1 MFCNKCGKELMPD
14 AKFCTGC
21 GAPVVVPAVEDTYR
35 EPIVVEDSSHVAD
48 STEEIVADAE
58 PRSVISEPPVFV
70 PQPTKKSK
78 LKLFL
83 NIGIIVAIVAVLV
96 LGSFGCIN
104 LIEKA
109 ETEYI
114 ENVFLYY
121 LQGLLL
127 YIVSFVILVV
137 ALILVNVFV
146 KQKSDS
152 IYSESDTTAL
162 DTTYTESSGSLP
174 VYNGTEPA
182 PVAVPV
188 EPVQPVMAEAPVVAP
203 VEPVQPVVAEAPV
216 AVPVEPVQPVVA
228 EAPVAV
234 PVEPVQPVVTEVP
247 VVAPVEPV
255 QPVVT
260 EAPVAVPVEPVQP
273 VMAEVPVAVPVEP
286 VQPVMAEVPV
296 AAPVEP
302 VQPVMA
308 EAPVVTPVEPVQPV
322 VEEAP
327 VVTPVEPV
335 QPVVAE
341 IPAVEPVE
349 EIKTAVIDNIV
360 YAPVEDHQP
369 ESVEE
374 SVEDASLFATR
385 IAKPIGKELDYPKNT
400 DIVAEPVVKEE
411 VICYP
416 TEQPVVSEKP
426 KYDIDVYNTVDDFEA
441 LNAPAKPVVETPEV
455 SYPTAYSG
463 REERKDSSNPW
474 FSAAGDL

>member
-182 PVAVPV
+182 
-188 EPVQPVMAEAPVVAP
+188 
-203 VEPVQPVVAEAPV
+203 
-216 AVPVEPVQPVVA
+216 
-228 EAPVAV
+228 
-234 PVEPVQPVVTEVP
+234 
-247 VVAPVEPV
+247 
-255 QPVVT
+255 
-260 EAPVAVPVEPVQP
+260 
-273 VMAEVPVAVPVEP
+273 PVAVPVEP

>member
-234 PVEPVQPVVTEVP
+234 PVEPVQPVV
-247 VVAPVEPV
+247 A
-255 QPVVT
+255 
-260 EAPVAVPVEPVQP
+260 EAPVAVRVEPVQP